1 MKANCQVA
9 YSEFNFIK
17 VIKEFGLLEQR
28 LNLFEPLQPI
38 EPSSWLREALDIG
51 LQLALTSSASSEKA
65 RSEFIVAPVLMELE
79 RHNHGQLALY
89 SGERLDVD
97 IDKGLVGECDFIL
110 SKGPLSP
117 AIQAPIFALVEA
129 KKNDIGLGLGQC
141 IAQMLGAQLF
151 NQQENH
157 INSTMFGGV
166 TTGENWQ
173 FLKLIKNTV
182 YIDIKRYY
190 INQIEVLLGILQ
202 QIVELE

>member
-1 MKANCQVA
+1 MA

-17 VIKEFGLLEQR
+17 AIKEFGLMEQR
-28 LNLFEPLQPI
+28 LNLFEQIRSI

-51 LQLALTSSASSEKA
+51 LQLALTSSGSSEKA

-79 RHNHGQLALY
+79 RQNHGQLALY

-97 IDKGLVGECDFIL
+97 IEKGLVGECDFIL

-117 AIQAPIFALVEA
+117 AIQVPILALVEA

-151 NQQENH
+151 NQRENH
-157 INSTMFGGV
+157 TNLAMFGCV

-173 FLKLIKNTV
+173 FLKLLKNTV